1 MKTIYFRIKRFLAK
15 FPPGGP
21 SLIYLGS
28 LDSLPELLLSTPT
41 SKKGPSLSF
50 PEIRMIRKLSIL
62 DVFLHLR
69 HHDEEPLQPVGA
81 LAEDV
86 AQPLRLALPHQEDDV
101 DGDGGEDHTEPDRS
115 LHWLRDHRQQG
126 DDGREDKVEDG
137 EEQVHLLKIEIIV
150 MERLEGV
157 NKLTLMGLSMCGHF
171 HLR

>member
-28 LDSLPELLLSTPT
+28 LDSFPELVLLTST
-41 SKKGPSLSF
+41 SKKGPILSF
-50 PEIRMIRKLSIL
+50 PEIRRIRKLLNI
-62 DVFLHLR
+62 FLHLR

-81 LAEDV
+81 LAKDV

-137 EEQVHLLKIEIIV
+137 EEQVHLLKIEII
-150 MERLEGV
+150 MMRGWS
-157 NKLTLMGLSMCGHF
+157 G
-171 HLR
+171 